1 MDSSLT
7 GLVIVAGGVAALL
20 AMIILARIPAF
31 IALLLTSIGVAL
43 AAGMPPDT
51 IMGSIR
57 DGMGGTLGFVAVV
70 VGLGAMLGAILQH
83 SGGIESLS
91 HAALSATGPKG
102 SQWALAGVGVAVS
115 IPVFFDVAFI
125 ILAPMLFGLARRSGR
140 PVLWFAIP
148 ALAGMAMAHTFLPP
162 TPGPIAVADLIG
174 ANLGLVFLIGLATG
188 LPAVLIG
195 GILFAPTAARLA
207 GPVLAAGPASLPEV
221 LEEVA
226 PDATDGPGP
235 PALAVLL
242 IILAPLTLIVL
253 GAFAGMLPIPDAV
266 QNVLRF
272 AGHPFTALLIA
283 CAIAYVVLGLTRAFE
298 AEPLNRVM
306 MKSLEPAGVIVLV
319 TGAGGAFKQVLVDS
333 ELGNQIAE
341 LMVSANLAPIAMA
354 FGIAAILR
362 VAQGS
367 ATVAMITSGT
377 LVSAMID
384 TANTSPVGLALI
396 VSSIASGAI
405 VASHVND
412 SGFWLVSRYLGLT
425 ETQTLQTW
433 TVMTTIIGVTG
444 FIIACVIALVAT

>member
-1 MDSSLT
+1 MPS
-7 GLVIVAGGVAALL
+7 
-20 AMIILARIPAF
+20 ARAKRPARW
-31 IALLLTSIGVAL
+31 S
-43 AAGMPPDT
+43 
-51 IMGSIR
+51 
-57 DGMGGTLGFVAVV
+57 
-70 VGLGAMLGAILQH
+70 
-83 SGGIESLS
+83 
-91 HAALSATGPKG
+91 
-102 SQWALAGVGVAVS
+102 
-115 IPVFFDVAFI
+115 
-125 ILAPMLFGLARRSGR
+125 
-140 PVLWFAIP
+140 

>member
-7 GLVIVAGGVAALL
+7 GLIIVAGGIAALL

-43 AAGMPPDT
+43 AAGMSPDT

-70 VGLGAMLGAILQH
+70 VGLGAMMGAILEH
-83 SGGIESLS
+83 SGGIQSLS
-91 HAALSATGPKG
+91 RAALSATGPKG
-102 SQWALAGVGVAVS
+102 AQWALAAVGVAVS

-140 PVLWFAIP
+140 PVLWFAVP

-174 ANLGLVFLIGLATG
+174 ANLGLVFLVGLATG

-195 GILFAPTAARLA
+195 GILFAPAAARLA
-207 GPVLAAGPASLPEV
+207 GPVLAAGPASLPDA
-221 LEEVA
+221 LEDIA
-226 PDATDGPGP
+226 PDDRDRRAP

-242 IILAPLTLIVL
+242 IILAPLALIVL
-253 GAFAGMLPIPDAV
+253 GAFAGMLPVPEAV
-266 QNVLRF
+266 QNGLRF
-272 AGHPFTALLIA
+272 IGHPFSALLIA
-283 CAIAYVVLGLTRAFE
+283 CGLAYIVLGLSRAIE
-298 AEPLNRVM
+298 AEALNRVM
-306 MKSLEPAGVIVLV
+306 VKSLEPAGVIVLI

-384 TANTSPVGLALI
+384 TANASPIGLALI

-425 ETQTLQTW
+425 ETQTLKTW

-444 FIIACVIALVAT
+444 FVIACLIALVAT